1 MFRKYITTAFLI
13 FFLSFEVLAQNV
25 IGVVEYLQVKDEQK
39 FLKTEKEWHKIYREL
54 MNTDEMVGCSVYEV
68 LYQKEDYNYIKIKW
82 YDAFSKIDLKITY
95 RHFQEAYPFQ
105 DKNDWEVLQQREKEA
120 YDIVSSGVFQQQLS
134 CSNGLD
140 KSGLYYRINEIQV
153 NPGKSKEFRR
163 MIEEIYLPIYQH
175 DVRKNNRTV
184 WSVWAKWTGRT
195 DSFQFTT
202 ADGYQ
207 DMDQIDDRSFI
218 ENFKE
223 VHPELNIEETT
234 KKYMSLYILAK
245 SEMWKMIYRVV
256 R

>member
-1 MFRKYITTAFLI
+1 MIRRYLTITFLLFSLSTDAF
-13 FFLSFEVLAQNV
+13 AQNV
-25 IGVVEYLQVKDEQK
+25 IGVVEYLQVKDQQK
-39 FLKTEKEWHKIYREL
+39 FLKTEEQWHKIYREL
-54 MNTDEMVGCSVYEV
+54 INTDEMVGCSVFEV

-82 YDAFSKIDLKITY
+82 YDAFSKIDLTINF
-95 RHFQEAYPFQ
+95 RHFQKAYPFM
-105 DKNDWEVLQQREKEA
+105 DKADWEALQQSEDEA
-120 YDIVSSGVFQQQLS
+120 YDVVSSGVFQQQLS

-140 KSGLYYRINEIQV
+140 RSGLYYRVNEIHV

-163 MIEEIYLPIYQH
+163 MVEEIYLPIYQR
-175 DVRKNNRTV
+175 DVRKNNRTA
-184 WSVWAKWTGRT
+184 WSVWAKWMGRT

-207 DMDQIDDRSFI
+207 DMDQIDDSSFI

-223 VHPELNIEETT
+223 VHPDLNIEETT

-245 SEMWKMIYRVV
+245 SEMWKLIYRVV